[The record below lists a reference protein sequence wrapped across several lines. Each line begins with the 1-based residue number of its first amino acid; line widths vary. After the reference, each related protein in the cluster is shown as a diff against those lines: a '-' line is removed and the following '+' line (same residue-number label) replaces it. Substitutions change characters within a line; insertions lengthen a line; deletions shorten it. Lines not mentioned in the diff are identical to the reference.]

1 MRGAERIHD
10 VVVVGAGPGGSS
22 AAAFLARE
30 GLEVLVID
38 RSEFPRDKV
47 CGDGLT
53 PQAIYWLDQLGCADE
68 VMAQTEACIRDCDL
82 FINGQRLLTGGFP
95 TGTAY
100 PDFAILLDRRRFDDT
115 LLRNAI
121 AKGAR
126 FEGGSILRELQVG
139 RDNVDLACQAGTG
152 TKIHRGRIV
161 IGADG
166 VSSTVSRAIGNRLK
180 TGAMALSLRAY
191 YRDVECDGAQIKV
204 YFDRDYFP
212 GYGWLFVDDKG
223 FANVGLGYAV
233 DPNFPMPGKLA
244 VDFRRFIEREL
255 GSMLRHATACG
266 PPSGGSAAFFKPNRI
281 LADRVMLVGDAANH
295 ADPLNGGGIHK
306 AMESAF
312 FAAETAVAAL
322 ETGDCSRDGL
332 RAYERRWG
340 EHVGFDWQ
348 TAELFLTIAKNP
360 HLRDFCL
367 FTLTQIGRLTD
378 ADRQFQEFCSGVFS
392 GALSQSI
399 CLSPRALYHAF
410 PKNPR
415 VWRAMLAAEGGAV
428 LGPLRIARGA
438 ARSLGTAGI
447 EMVREPLANLDW
459 GIEVA
464 TKAVRLVERGV
475 AETPGLTQPAGVP
488 PEMLQQRGRG
498 AALA

>member
-1 MRGAERIHD
+1 MSANGHIHD

-22 AAAFLARE
+22 AATFLARE
-30 GLEVLVID
+30 GLDVLVLD

-68 VMAQTEACIRDCDL
+68 VMAQTQACIRDCDL
-82 FINGQRLLTGGFP
+82 FINGKHLLTGGFP
-95 TGTAY
+95 AGTAY

-121 AKGAR
+121 AHGAR
-126 FEGGSILRELQVG
+126 FEGGRILRELEVG
-139 RDNVDLACQAGTG
+139 RDAVELTCQTRDGA
-152 TKIHRGRIV
+152 KSFRGRIV

-166 VSSTVSRAIGNRLK
+166 VSSTVSRAIGNKLK

-191 YRDVECDGAQIKV
+191 YRDVECEGAQIKV

-212 GYGWLFVDDKG
+212 GYGWLFVDDDG

-233 DPNFPMPGKLA
+233 DRHFAMPGKLA
-244 VDFRRFIEREL
+244 EDFQRFLEREL
-255 GSMLRHATACG
+255 GTMLSHAVPCG
-266 PPSGGSAAFFKPNRI
+266 PPSGGSAAFFKPNAI
-281 LADRVMLVGDAANH
+281 LADRIMLVGDAANH

-306 AMESAF
+306 AMESAY

-322 ETGDCSRDGL
+322 EAGDCSRAALG
-332 RAYERRWG
+332 AYEERWG
-340 EHVGFDWQ
+340 RHVGFDWQ
-348 TAELFLTIAKNP
+348 TAELFLSIAKNP

-410 PKNPR
+410 PKDPR
-415 VWRAMLAAEGGAV
+415 VWRAMFAAEGGTV
-428 LGPLRIARGA
+428 LGPLRVARGA
-438 ARSLGTAGI
+438 AQSLGRAGI
-447 EMVREPLANLDW
+447 EMARDPLVNLDW

-475 AETPGLTQPAGVP
+475 AETPGLTQPAGIHP
-488 PEMLQQRGRG
+488 ALLQQVRASAPG
-498 AALA
+498 